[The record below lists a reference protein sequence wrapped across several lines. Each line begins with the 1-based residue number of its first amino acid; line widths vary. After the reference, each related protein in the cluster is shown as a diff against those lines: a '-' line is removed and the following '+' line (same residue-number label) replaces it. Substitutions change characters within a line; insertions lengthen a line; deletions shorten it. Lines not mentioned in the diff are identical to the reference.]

1 MGGGSVTA
9 RSWLR
14 NAVDVALNGAIDGTD
29 TSIVVDDATLLPD
42 DTPFYIVIDP
52 FNDTGRE
59 YIKVGTITKG
69 TNTLSTLTRNLEGSQ
84 SQDHPDAS
92 VVRLSWQSQ
101 HLQDIWDEVDLLY
114 ANDDN
119 YLLLDGSNSPVTGPV
134 TFNGL
139 LTLGA
144 NIAMGNNR
152 VTGLAVP
159 PTADAEASPKKYVDD
174 QDSAHVADADP
185 HPQYLE
191 PSEAD
196 AVYLKLDASNDP
208 ITGALDIT
216 APVTI
221 FDNKL
226 LIHDSDLNF
235 FLDTKFQANIQL
247 AGQNRISFQQ
257 SDGRIRFI
265 GQTGT
270 VLGHLYDDGTND
282 LRGSMLGVW
291 VFEASAVALS
301 STGNTT
307 LLTGLLPVGSVIPG
321 GATEVPEL
329 MVVASGFMRQNNQPF
344 TSMQARAE
352 IAATARSYGYAVGAT
367 NAASA
372 RSSVPLDNSA
382 RVAAGAASVA
392 VQVTGRS
399 FGANGVADIEVYFHV
414 YAAPLGGNV

>member
-1 MGGGSVTA
+1 MDGGFVTG
-9 RSWLR
+9 RTWLR
-14 NAVDVALNGAIDGTD
+14 NAVDVLLNGAIDQTA
-29 TSIVVDDATLLPD
+29 TSIVVDDASLLPD

-69 TNTLSTLTRNLEGSQ
+69 TNTLSDLDRNLEGTQ
-84 SQDHPDAS
+84 SLVHADGAT
-92 VVRLSWQSQ
+92 VRLSWQSQ

-235 FLDTKFQANIQL
+235 FLDTKFQASIQL
-247 AGQNRISFQQ
+247 AGQNRLAFQQ
-257 SDGRIRFI
+257 SNQRLRFI
-265 GQTGT
+265 GQTG
-270 VLGHLYDDGTND
+270 VVQGHLYDDGTND
-282 LRGSMLGVW
+282 LRGSMLGAWYFTAAVNML
-291 VFEASAVALS
+291 AS
-301 STGNTT
+301 GNTDVFT
-307 LLTGLLPVGSVIPG
+307 TNIDVAALFPG
-321 GATEVPEL
+321 GAADVPEL
-329 MVVASGFMRQNNQPF
+329 LVVTDGFIRQNNQGA
-344 TSMQARAE
+344 SAHQARTEVAG
-352 IAATARSYGYAVGAT
+352 TSRNYGYAVGSV
-367 NAASA
+367 NADLA
-372 RSSVPLDNSA
+372 RSSAPMPNHV
-382 RVAAGAASVA
+382 RVAAGAASVTVA
-392 VQVTGRS
+392 VSARS
-399 FGANGVADIEVYFHV
+399 FGVDISGTMDLHV
-414 YAAPLGGNV
+414 RIYAAPLGGNI